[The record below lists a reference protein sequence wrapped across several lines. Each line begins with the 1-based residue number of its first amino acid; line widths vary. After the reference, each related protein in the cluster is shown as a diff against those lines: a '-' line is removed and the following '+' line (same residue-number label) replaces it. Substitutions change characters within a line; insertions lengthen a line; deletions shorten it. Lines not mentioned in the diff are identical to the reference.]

1 MKAIQKGFTLIE
13 LMIVVAIIGILAA
26 IALPMYGDYIS
37 ESQMTRVAGELA
49 GRKTIVDAAVFKG
62 RGLVIGSSTTD
73 TTGTVDTLNLA
84 KGADSDTVA
93 VSNLITATL
102 VPADVSTFQT
112 TAANQTAAGQLK
124 VTMGNTANAAIRGT
138 TVTYLR
144 DSNGNW
150 KCEVDVSK
158 AEGWKDKF
166 LPQGCEKKGAAA
178 GTP

>member
-62 RGLVIGSSTTD
+62 RGLVLGSSTAD
-73 TTGTVDTLNLA
+73 TTGTVDTLNLT

-93 VSNLITATL
+93 VSNLVTD
-102 VPADVSTFQT
+102 PASTFQT

-178 GTP
+178 GTPTP